1 MNVETRSKTLWRSI
15 ALALIAS
22 LAAGCDS
29 GPSESEFHAACMNEG
44 KAGAS
49 KALNNAMGL
58 DREAFCKCSAK
69 NARAAMPSDG
79 YRLMVF
85 EMQGKRQEVAA
96 LQAKMSDADKM
107 TVMKAGFEVFGK
119 CAGGG

>member
-1 MNVETRSKTLWRSI
+1 
-15 ALALIAS
+15 
-22 LAAGCDS
+22 
-29 GPSESEFHAACMNEG
+29 
-44 KAGAS
+44 
-49 KALNNAMGL
+49 
-58 DREAFCKCSAK
+58 
-69 NARAAMPSDG
+69 MPSDG